1 MYFSGNITHTGLV
14 FNPLSEFKYQC
25 IWAYENKDT
34 KGNPTKE
41 HLHYVIEADMSESS
55 IRQYITKY
63 FTIPKGGKG
72 KSQLYSLKQIDADEF
87 FNATDYTCKYGNI
100 LHHTYD
106 EEFIQESIKRGAA
119 KYLKTPPLVVWEG
132 IDESASKDILIEK
145 ISGEQSGS
153 SVAAKRETQTEFEK
167 LHIAFIEYDLVNPWQ
182 KQYAERPYTMVWLK
196 QFIKSYYL
204 SKGRPIPRSGDTNR
218 YAYSIYAISNNKTSM
233 DDMDEHD
240 RHAANNN
247 IQF

>member
-1 MYFSGNITHTGLV
+1 MYFSGNITHTGLCYA
-14 FNPLSEFKYQC
+14 PLSEFKYKC
-25 IWAYENKDT
+25 IWAYEDKNKF
-34 KGNPTKE
+34 GEPTKE
-41 HLHYVIEADMSESS
+41 HIHFAIEADMSEST
-55 IRQYITKY
+55 IRQYIVKY
-63 FTIPKGGKG
+63 FNIPKGGPG
-72 KSQLYSLKQIDADEF
+72 KKQLYALRMEPDLMGA
-87 FNATDYTCKYGNI
+87 ADYTCKYGNI

-106 EEFIQESIKRGAA
+106 EQFITESTIRGAR
-119 KYLKTPPLVVWEG
+119 KHLKTPLLA
-132 IDESASKDILIEK
+132 ASKDILIEK
-145 ISGEQSGS
+145 ISDEPGS
-153 SVAAKRETQTEFEK
+153 SVAAKRETTTEFEK
-167 LHIAFIEYDLVNPWQ
+167 LHIAFIEYDLANPWQ